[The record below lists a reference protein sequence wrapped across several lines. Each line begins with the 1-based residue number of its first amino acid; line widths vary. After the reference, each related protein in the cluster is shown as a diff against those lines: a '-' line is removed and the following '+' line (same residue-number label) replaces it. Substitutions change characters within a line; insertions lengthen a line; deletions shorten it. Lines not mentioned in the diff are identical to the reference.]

1 METIEVFHAMK
12 LKITNERN
20 LGLVQILLSGMCFG
34 FLGVFGKLSL
44 QRGVA
49 TDELL
54 GLRFMLGGVLLGV
67 ALMLKS
73 GPRRLALTW
82 FQFILCAL
90 LGIFGYALFS
100 SLYFKAI
107 QGLSIGLA
115 VLLLY
120 TFPVWVSVGGWIFLR
135 EKIPAS
141 RLVLFPL
148 TLIGMALLVMD
159 RFQWGGLP
167 FLLCGLGS
175 GFFYAIYILISA
187 RLLKGVNPLT
197 AVVYIQFFAG
207 LTLTLLSFQDW
218 ERSLLVIQTIWPILI
233 MMAIICSA
241 AAMGLFQSG
250 LQKLKGWEASLL
262 STSEPLT
269 GILLA
274 YFFFG
279 EALSLTQLLGGL
291 LVIVSFIILS
301 LPTKYLLDQHPQG

>member
-1 METIEVFHAMK
+1 METIEVFHTMK
-12 LKITNERN
+12 LIIKNERN
-20 LGLVQILLSGMCFG
+20 WGIVQILLSGMCFG

-54 GLRFMLGGVLLGV
+54 GLRFMLGGVLLGT
-67 ALMLKS
+67 ALSLRS
-73 GPRRLALTW
+73 GPKRLALTW
-82 FQFILCAL
+82 FQFVLCAL

-100 SLYFKAI
+100 SLYFRAI

-120 TFPVWVSVGGWIFLR
+120 TFPVWVSIGGWIFLKER
-135 EKIPAS
+135 IPTS
-141 RLVLFPL
+141 RLVLLPL
-148 TLIGMALLVMD
+148 TLFGMALLVMD
-159 RFQWGGLP
+159 RFKLGGLP
-167 FLLCGLGS
+167 FLLSGLGS

-207 LTLTLLSFQDW
+207 LTLALLAFKNW
-218 ERSLLVIQTIWPILI
+218 ARSLMVIQTIWPILI

-274 YFFFG
+274 YFLFG
-279 EALSLTQLLGGL
+279 EALSSTQIVGGL

-301 LPTKYLLDQHPQG
+301 LPTKVPFDQHPQG